1 MAKKGMK
8 RPESTASAAQN
19 RSQSGAQNM
28 AGGSKG
34 KSEPTAVLS
43 TSPPPASEAGMFCK
57 KDCPPGHTRPGV
69 MGTME
74 PRKREAPRSTLGE
87 DLRLNPQLRL
97 CARFD
102 DVSIAEFPVAAP
114 GEMGVRVV
122 DNCAE
127 ENIQ

>member
-1 MAKKGMK
+1 
-8 RPESTASAAQN
+8 
-19 RSQSGAQNM
+19 
-28 AGGSKG
+28 
-34 KSEPTAVLS
+34 
-43 TSPPPASEAGMFCK
+43 MFCK

-114 GEMGVRVV
+114 GRWASAWWTTAQRRISNKEARGPDEFRPGPGWLPVTPR
-122 DNCAE
+122 
-127 ENIQ
+127 

>member
-1 MAKKGMK
+1 
-8 RPESTASAAQN
+8 
-19 RSQSGAQNM
+19 
-28 AGGSKG
+28 
-34 KSEPTAVLS
+34 
-43 TSPPPASEAGMFCK
+43 
-57 KDCPPGHTRPGV
+57 

-122 DNCAE
+122 DNCE
-127 ENIQ
+127 EARGPDEFRPGPGWLPVTPR

>member
-1 MAKKGMK
+1 
-8 RPESTASAAQN
+8 
-19 RSQSGAQNM
+19 
-28 AGGSKG
+28 
-34 KSEPTAVLS
+34 
-43 TSPPPASEAGMFCK
+43 MFCK

-102 DVSIAEFPVAAP
+102 DVRIAEFPVAAP
-114 GEMGVRVV
+114 GEMGLSAARSPRSSSVTSISR
-122 DNCAE
+122 ARARA
-127 ENIQ
+127 

>member
-1 MAKKGMK
+1 
-8 RPESTASAAQN
+8 
-19 RSQSGAQNM
+19 
-28 AGGSKG
+28 
-34 KSEPTAVLS
+34 
-43 TSPPPASEAGMFCK
+43 MFCK

-127 ENIQ
+127 EVVSQVLADCPAPCRKTNGYL

>member
-1 MAKKGMK
+1 MFVKKTVLRGILG
-8 RPESTASAAQN
+8 RGAWEPWSRGNRGAPQYSGRGSAP
-19 RSQSGAQNM
+19 QS
-28 AGGSKG
+28 
-34 KSEPTAVLS
+34 
-43 TSPPPASEAGMFCK
+43 
-57 KDCPPGHTRPGV
+57 
-69 MGTME
+69 
-74 PRKREAPRSTLGE
+74 
-87 DLRLNPQLRL
+87 QLRL